1 MMMNRIAG
9 FPNACPAKV
18 GEELSPAGTS
28 IKRSRSQN
36 HSPATHGRVLA
47 LNLLN

>member
-18 GEELSPAGTS
+18 GEGLSPAGTS
-28 IKRSRSQN
+28 IKRSQN
-36 HSPATHGRVLA
+36 YSPATHGRVLV